1 MSDLYPDR
9 DRYSDGMSRYPA
21 PAAGESTGTTMMVG
35 GLLALF
41 LVLGIILMFGSRTDE
56 QQSAANMERG
66 APTSMSPQAPRMPAE
81 TTGSGASTTG
91 SGSVP

>member
-1 MSDLYPDR
+1 
-9 DRYSDGMSRYPA
+9 
-21 PAAGESTGTTMMVG
+21 MMIG

-56 QQSAANMERG
+56 QQAAANIERG
-66 APTSMSPQAPRMPAE
+66 APTSMSPQAPRMPAG

-91 SGSVP
+91 SGSVQP